1 MTIRIEGRLEMT
13 MLILG
18 RLAMTLRGKCRLK
31 IKKTLC
37 DGAKG
42 FKNLWIEF

>member
-1 MTIRIEGRLEMT
+1 MTMRIKGRLAMTIRIE
-13 MLILG
+13 G